1 MSNSNG
7 FSVSPSGYRKRHNR
21 LSNSTKGINRLSA
34 RRGGIKL

>member
-1 MSNSNG
+1 MNSNNG
-7 FSVSPSGYRKRHNR
+7 FRVSPDGYRKRHNR